1 MKPKKRTPP
10 VGSGEAQRCVGVR
23 PSCGPHVHK
32 YSPPR
37 REDKPKLRPRSARSR
52 RARSRYR
59 PGSDY
64 RPPEE
69 ALARRQAEVLE
80 VLKKAG
86 PDGVTRL
93 EAPDHLKL
101 SWPQRIS
108 ELRSKGYGPVSSKN
122 RARRP
127 GKFNREDSEG
137 SKDPICRAQ
146 CPALFLRIYQGNAT
160 RFCGF

>member
-1 MKPKKRTPP
+1 MMTEKRTPP
-10 VGSGEAQRCVGVR
+10 VAPGEAQRCVGER

-32 YSPPR
+32 DTHPR

-52 RARSRYR
+52 RAVSRYQ
-59 PGSDY
+59 PGSAY
-64 RPPEE
+64 RPPKET
-69 ALARRQAEVLE
+69 LARRQREVLA

-108 ELRSKGYGPVSSKN
+108 ELRSKGHRIDSKREWVGDARFARYVLVVPEPV
-122 RARRP
+122 P
-127 GKFNREDSEG
+127 
-137 SKDPICRAQ
+137 
-146 CPALFLRIYQGNAT
+146 QGEAKP
-160 RFCGF
+160 

>member
-1 MKPKKRTPP
+1 MKTEKRTPP
-10 VGSGEAQRCVGVR
+10 AAADGAQRCVGVR
-23 PSCGPHVHK
+23 PSCGPHVYK
-32 YSPPR
+32 YIHPR
-37 REDKPKLRPRSARSR
+37 REDKPKLRPKSPRSP

-108 ELRSKGYGPVSSKN
+108 ELRRKGYRINSKREWVGDACIARYVLVATGPVSE
-122 RARRP
+122 A
-127 GKFNREDSEG
+127 G
-137 SKDPICRAQ
+137 
-146 CPALFLRIYQGNAT
+146 AT
-160 RFCGF
+160 P

>member
-1 MKPKKRTPP
+1 MKTEKRTPLGP
-10 VGSGEAQRCVGVR
+10 TDGAQRCVGVR

-32 YSPPR
+32 YSPPQR
-37 REDKPKLRPRSARSR
+37 KDKPKPRPRPARSLP
-52 RARSRYR
+52 AVSRYR

-64 RPPEE
+64 RPPRE

-93 EAPDHLKL
+93 DVPDHLKL

-108 ELRSKGYGPVSSKN
+108 ELRSKGHRINSKRERVGDVRIARYVLVATEPV
-122 RARRP
+122 P
-127 GKFNREDSEG
+127 GAG
-137 SKDPICRAQ
+137 
-146 CPALFLRIYQGNAT
+146 AT
-160 RFCGF
+160 P